1 MPALHAWLALA
12 LGLGRPNPSPNE
24 PQLTLGRF
32 PGALLSHANLP
43 IAWFAPQMV
52 RPLLNKWLA
61 ALFVTASLVVIA
73 TTTGVTAAMIKMQ
86 AVPVPVQQDGTQHP
100 KANDGLGHV
109 LLTGAATYDL
119 PLHVAPV
126 LDMEEL
132 FSVEKIRVTVP
143 DREVSQNVVTSFHIT
158 RVTKVNS
165 TAVVFYTVGDEQ
177 IRVWNGIT
185 TVRFSANGPDIPVCS
200 ANVTC
205 AAFQVDSL
213 ALAEKYIAEAEASLL
228 PFSEGRRRLAE
239 ACFDPLTP
247 EQRTD
252 MQTTANAKCAETCEN
267 TCRWSSDGVCSD
279 GGEGSV
285 NEGNSPFYC
294 FYGTDCADCGSRPSL
309 DTDCLLLSNQ
319 AKLDKKLDTLSTPS
333 CDTPAAPPS
342 PSPPASPPVC
352 GTSSAWA
359 KSFDVPDS
367 DMSYTLTAQVGT
379 LESENTL
386 AIMMPSEPLDSLV
399 KEAVKAFGNA
409 VNCIKVEKGTEI
421 IPIKGQCYEL
431 HYTAG
436 QTTEYTVKKTAG
448 PSIAVFT
455 QNPAKLDLK
464 QDGTEI
470 EPTDQLCGDSPFP
483 LQIAGFQPIS
493 NVYQHNKIDL
503 DQKAM
508 EEALGLDDFTEATKW
523 YSKGGNSVSKGKFR
537 APACGPVC
545 RLGLAAARGPG
556 RLGCA
561 ASGPGRP

>member
-119 PLHVAPV
+119 PLYVAPV

-205 AAFQVDSL
+205 AAFQVDSST
-213 ALAEKYIAEAEASLL
+213 LAEKYIAEAEASLVQ
-228 PFSEGRRRLAE
+228 FSEGRRRLAE
-239 ACFDPLTP
+239 ACLDPLTQM
-247 EQRTD
+247 QRTA
-252 MQTTANAKCAETCEN
+252 MQTVVTAKCAETCEN
-267 TCRWSSDGVCSD
+267 TCRWPSDGVCSD
-279 GGEGSV
+279 GGTNSV
-285 NEGNSPFYC
+285 NEDNNPFYC
-294 FYGTDCADCGSRPSL
+294 FYGTDCDDCGARPSV
-309 DTDCLLLSNQ
+309 DIDCLLLSNQ
-319 AKLDKKLDTLSTPS
+319 AHLEEKINALTSPPPPVVAPS
-333 CDTPAAPPS
+333 SPCASRPPPS
-342 PSPPASPPVC
+342 
-352 GTSSAWA
+352 
-359 KSFDVPDS
+359 
-367 DMSYTLTAQVGT
+367 
-379 LESENTL
+379 
-386 AIMMPSEPLDSLV
+386 
-399 KEAVKAFGNA
+399 
-409 VNCIKVEKGTEI
+409 
-421 IPIKGQCYEL
+421 
-431 HYTAG
+431 
-436 QTTEYTVKKTAG
+436 
-448 PSIAVFT
+448 
-455 QNPAKLDLK
+455 
-464 QDGTEI
+464 
-470 EPTDQLCGDSPFP
+470 
-483 LQIAGFQPIS
+483 
-493 NVYQHNKIDL
+493 
-503 DQKAM
+503 
-508 EEALGLDDFTEATKW
+508 
-523 YSKGGNSVSKGKFR
+523 
-537 APACGPVC
+537 
-545 RLGLAAARGPG
+545 AARTSRGL
-556 RLGCA
+556 RSL
-561 ASGPGRP
+561 

>member
-205 AAFQVDSL
+205 AAFQVDSST
-213 ALAEKYIAEAEASLL
+213 LAEKYIAEAEASLVQ
-228 PFSEGRRRLAE
+228 FSEGRRRLAE
-239 ACFDPLTP
+239 ACLDPLTP
-247 EQRTD
+247 AQRTT
-252 MQTTANAKCAETCEN
+252 MQNVTTAKCAETCEN
-267 TCRWSSDGVCSD
+267 TCRWPSDGV
-279 GGEGSV
+279 
-285 NEGNSPFYC
+285 
-294 FYGTDCADCGSRPSL
+294 
-309 DTDCLLLSNQ
+309 
-319 AKLDKKLDTLSTPS
+319 
-333 CDTPAAPPS
+333 
-342 PSPPASPPVC
+342 
-352 GTSSAWA
+352 
-359 KSFDVPDS
+359 
-367 DMSYTLTAQVGT
+367 
-379 LESENTL
+379 
-386 AIMMPSEPLDSLV
+386 
-399 KEAVKAFGNA
+399 
-409 VNCIKVEKGTEI
+409 
-421 IPIKGQCYEL
+421 
-431 HYTAG
+431 
-436 QTTEYTVKKTAG
+436 
-448 PSIAVFT
+448 
-455 QNPAKLDLK
+455 
-464 QDGTEI
+464 
-470 EPTDQLCGDSPFP
+470 
-483 LQIAGFQPIS
+483 
-493 NVYQHNKIDL
+493 
-503 DQKAM
+503 
-508 EEALGLDDFTEATKW
+508 
-523 YSKGGNSVSKGKFR
+523 
-537 APACGPVC
+537 
-545 RLGLAAARGPG
+545 
-556 RLGCA
+556 
-561 ASGPGRP
+561 